1 MGERLGERLDEWRL
15 HLARPDA
22 LLQLALL
29 GLATGMVAGGVILLF
44 RLAVEGAQA
53 GLLPGAEAYEALPPW
68 LRLALPLVGGAL
80 IGWLFHRHS
89 RGLHVLGV
97 ARVMERMAY
106 HQGYLSL
113 RESLLQFAGAAL
125 AIVSGHSVGREGPH
139 IYLGAAGGSLLGQ
152 ALGLP
157 NNSIRTLVGCG
168 VAAGIAASFNTPLA
182 SVIFSLEV
190 VMMEYTLASFIPVIL
205 AAGSATALSVAV
217 FGAEP
222 AFNIPELRPGSLAEL
237 PLWLLLGLVTG
248 SAAALF
254 VQMLQ
259 TSARLGRRLPFWQRT
274 TLAGLVVGAI
284 ALWVPQVMGIG
295 YDTVDA
301 ALTGGLGLGL
311 LLVLVLAK
319 MTASAACIGLGIP
332 GGMIGPSLFIGAV
345 LGSLAAHLLNLML
358 PDLGLDPGLYA
369 LLGMGAMMG
378 ASLQAPLAALTA
390 MMELTHSPQLIMP
403 GMLVIVVAGLTASE
417 LFRKESLFI
426 AMLRAGG
433 MDYQAN
439 PVLQT
444 LRRIGVAGV
453 VSKRFARP
461 GTRITR
467 EAAELTL
474 AAEPEWLLIEDE
486 HGPSMLMPAVD
497 LAAWMKEDSDGEVD
511 LLEIPARRYQLAG
524 VELRATLQEALE
536 ALRASGAEALYVKR
550 MTAPGIIRI
559 YGVLTRE
566 QIESA
571 YRY

>member
-22 LLQLALL
+22 LIQLALL

-68 LRLALPLVGGAL
+68 LRLALPLGGGAL
-80 IGWLFHRHS
+80 IGWLFHRHG

-125 AIVSGHSVGREGPH
+125 TIVSGHSVGREGPH

-182 SVIFSLEV
+182 GVIFSLEV

-222 AFNIPELRPGSLAEL
+222 AFNIPALRPGSLAEL
-237 PLWLLLGLVTG
+237 PVWLLLGLVTG

-259 TSARLGRRLPFWQRT
+259 SSAQFGRRLPFWQRT

-311 LLVLVLAK
+311 
-319 MTASAACIGLGIP
+319 
-332 GGMIGPSLFIGAV
+332 
-345 LGSLAAHLLNLML
+345 
-358 PDLGLDPGLYA
+358 
-369 LLGMGAMMG
+369 
-378 ASLQAPLAALTA
+378 
-390 MMELTHSPQLIMP
+390 
-403 GMLVIVVAGLTASE
+403 
-417 LFRKESLFI
+417 
-426 AMLRAGG
+426 
-433 MDYQAN
+433 
-439 PVLQT
+439 
-444 LRRIGVAGV
+444 
-453 VSKRFARP
+453 
-461 GTRITR
+461 
-467 EAAELTL
+467 
-474 AAEPEWLLIEDE
+474 
-486 HGPSMLMPAVD
+486 
-497 LAAWMKEDSDGEVD
+497 
-511 LLEIPARRYQLAG
+511 
-524 VELRATLQEALE
+524 
-536 ALRASGAEALYVKR
+536 
-550 MTAPGIIRI
+550 
-559 YGVLTRE
+559 
-566 QIESA
+566 
-571 YRY
+571 